1 MGWGQCEIIICKWV
15 LSPVVIRHF
24 GVVQRVELIKSGRSH
39 WTWAIGTHSSAASA
53 SCARL
58 LRFAGKSQFAILLP
72 LLHCHSHFPFLSG
85 PKAPTQTK
93 TTAAAG
99 VLLFLLASALFVCC
113 LFSLLSAFALH
124 FSALSFFAFRSCQR
138 TKRAKLWAER
148 AHMLVFVFSTGR
160 TPTYAFAN
168 NNKRRR
174 SKILNWKRNERG
186 PKNEVNR
193 ARRSFV
199 NDWMIFGLIL
209 SGAATLLTG
218 AVINSALI
226 RRNSWLRGERVA
238 GKKKRISWNWKTAFH
253 ICL

>member
-1 MGWGQCEIIICKWV
+1 MGWGQCEIIICKWA

-39 WTWAIGTHSSAASA
+39 WTWAIGTYSSAASA

-72 LLHCHSHFPFLSG
+72 LLHCHSNFPFLSG

-148 AHMLVFVFSTGR
+148 AHMLVFVFFLQAAHPHMHSQT
-160 TPTYAFAN
+160 TT
-168 NNKRRR
+168 
-174 SKILNWKRNERG
+174 
-186 PKNEVNR
+186 
-193 ARRSFV
+193 
-199 NDWMIFGLIL
+199 NDAGQKFWIEN
-209 SGAATLLTG
+209 ATNADRKTKWT
-218 AVINSALI
+218 A
-226 RRNSWLRGERVA
+226 RGEVSLTTEWYSDLYSVA
-238 GKKKRISWNWKTAFH
+238 QRR
-253 ICL
+253 C